1 MLILLL
7 ILQSQIFS
15 FKCLENVP
23 QMQVLYYSSDPN
35 IQWPPE
41 KTSSSPGQM
50 LGHMEQ
56 LGKFQ
61 PRDKVEVAYKKGFPS
76 AGDFYKNFV
85 ERQRP
90 VIFANAVDN
99 SDFNF
104 LKLANLN
111 QSARAALSF
120 TDISS
125 FTKIEKQPES
135 LWQFL
140 NDKINKTYYMS
151 EGLHKNLKAKTIL
164 PGCLQCKY
172 LAEKL
177 FVTTHTI
184 IGHVYPLPTIQ
195 VISRSLQI
203 IIYTIFIRITMTH
216 SNARL
221 RAQKRSL

>member
-1 MLILLL
+1 
-7 ILQSQIFS
+7 
-15 FKCLENVP
+15 
-23 QMQVLYYSSDPN
+23 MQVLYYSSDPN

-41 KTSSSPGQM
+41 KTSASPSQI

-56 LGKFQ
+56 LGKYQ
-61 PRDKVEVAYKKGFPS
+61 PREKVEVAYKKGFPS

-99 SDFNF
+99 SNYNF

-111 QSARAALSF
+111 QSSRAGLSF

-135 LWQFL
+135 LWHFI
-140 NDKINKTYYMS
+140 NEKINKTYYMS
-151 EGLHKNLKAKTIL
+151 EGLHKNLKAKTLL

-184 IGHVYPLPTIQ
+184 IGHVYPLPIIQ
-195 VISRSLQI
+195 VLLNQ
-203 IIYTIFIRITMTH
+203 TIKNVF
-216 SNARL
+216 L
-221 RAQKRSL
+221 PFF